1 MAENKNSVKV
11 EDTPNVE
18 EDEMIPMGTA
28 PLADIVTGNVPKPTE
43 DEIAAAIEE
52 NKKSI
57 NEKAKEKLKAELAK
71 ATDKS
76 FADPIIGYLLERC
89 EEDKGLAEDVCQG
102 HKTWKGC
109 LDYIY
114 SQAKKVAKNS
124 NRCAVRN
131 DVVFEW
137 AEDYYHV
144 DDKAEAKAK
153 AKKEAESKVREEA
166 AKKREE
172 AAKKEKKTTKS
183 SSASEQKNVPEKTE
197 KKQPDKKVA
206 EKKNTTG
213 MTGQMSMFDFM

>member
-1 MAENKNSVKV
+1 MAENKNSAKV
-11 EDTPNVE
+11 EDMPNVE
-18 EDEMIPMGTA
+18 E
-28 PLADIVTGNVPKPTE
+28 N
-43 DEIAAAIEE
+43 EIAAAIEE

-89 EEDKGLAEDVCQG
+89 GEDKGLAEDVCQN

-124 NRCAVRN
+124 RQCAVRN

-137 AEDYYHV
+137 AEDYYHA
-144 DDKAEAKAK
+144 DDKAEVKAK
-153 AKKEAESKVREEA
+153 AQKEAGSKAREEVDKKEQKTRVDYDTARKSPMDNHKLSEEEIA
-166 AKKREE
+166 AMD
-172 AAKKEKKTTKS
+172 KKETPKL
-183 SSASEQKNVPEKTE
+183 
-197 KKQPDKKVA
+197 QPQP
-206 EKKNTTG
+206 KKNNKD
-213 MTGQMSMFDFM
+213 MDGQMDLFSLMGM